1 MLTYTNANAIT
12 YGGYLKLV
20 QRQLQLSSE
29 FLRTNVRSG
38 PLSVVT
44 AILACTT
51 LVYAI
56 LGSISPEF
64 DYFDDDDD
72 DDEKSNR

>member
-1 MLTYTNANAIT
+1 M
-12 YGGYLKLV
+12 KLV

-72 DDEKSNR
+72 EKPKGSRAENN